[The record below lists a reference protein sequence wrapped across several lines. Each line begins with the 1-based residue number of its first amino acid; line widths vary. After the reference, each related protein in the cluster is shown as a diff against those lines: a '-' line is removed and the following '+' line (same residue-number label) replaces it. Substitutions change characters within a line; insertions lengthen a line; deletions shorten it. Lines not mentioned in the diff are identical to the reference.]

1 MENDGVLVANKK
13 IFGGILL
20 LSMSTLMYEVILTRI
35 FSVTMYY
42 HFAFMAISIALFGMS
57 LGALFVYIFPGI
69 FKVEKTINHLKIGAY
84 LFGNLII
91 ISYLV
96 HIFIPI
102 IFDGGVWQFI
112 TLGLTYLCFLLPFT
126 FSGICISL
134 ALTRFPKQIGQL
146 YACDLTGAAIGALVT
161 ILLLN
166 FLGAPIAI
174 LITGLISVLASPL
187 FGSSTGKN
195 FKEKYFIS
203 GVFIFILICLG
214 LVLQNFNI
222 SPLSPTM
229 VKGYLAPRY
238 LYDEWNA
245 FSRVTVNDTGLS
257 KPFGWGFGQKYNNG
271 TKINQLFLRIDAA
284 AGTPITNF
292 DGNLDKLDFL
302 KHDVVNV
309 VLYLRPQ
316 ASELIIGG
324 GGGRD
329 ILSALVF
336 KQKAITSV
344 EINGNILKALNKK
357 FGDYSG
363 HLDRFQNVSFVH
375 DEARSWLV
383 RSNNKYDIIQLSLI
397 DSWAATTAGAFTL
410 SENSLYTI
418 EGWNIF
424 LNHLKPNGIL
434 TVSRWYSKSFPGEA
448 YRLVTLAG
456 ASLRS
461 FGINDPRNHIIL
473 LRNLQTISDSK
484 NPDGVG
490 TILVSR
496 EKFSD
501 SDIVAIKQVATNEGF
516 DIVLSPEQALD
527 DNFKKLLSDQNTNQF
542 LASLPIDV
550 SPPTDDKP
558 FFFQMLRI
566 RDAFMGKSFDQGNNT
581 FNLNALKI
589 LVYLLEII
597 ITLIILI
604 LFVPLIFFKRQ
615 QSWRGSRRFMVFFI
629 SIGLGFML
637 IEISQMQRFIILL
650 GQPTYSLAVS
660 LTGLLAGSGLGSF
673 AAHKLNNLNKKNLFI
688 AVGLSLL
695 LIIFIFGQL
704 TPGIIDHYQ
713 YSSLAARVLVALLI
727 FLPLG
732 FFMGT
737 AFPIG
742 MHLVKMKKITSDL
755 APWLWALNG
764 AASVLASVLAVIIA
778 ISQGISLT
786 YWLGF
791 ICYLVAI
798 ASLLFILM
806 KKK

>member
-1 MENDGVLVANKK
+1 MENNGAIVANKK

-20 LSMSTLMYEVILTRI
+20 LSMSTLMYEVLLTRV

-57 LGALFVYIFPGI
+57 LGALFVYIFPKK
-69 FKVEKTINHLKIGAY
+69 FKVEKTINHLGIGAF

-91 ISYLV
+91 VSYLF
-96 HIFIPI
+96 HISIPVV
-102 IFDGGVWQFI
+102 FDGGIWQFI
-112 TLGLTYLCFLLPFT
+112 TLSLTYLCFLLPFT

-134 ALTRFPKQIGQL
+134 ALTRFPKQIGKL
-146 YACDLTGAAIGALVT
+146 YACDLIGAAMGALVT

-174 LITGLISVLASPL
+174 LVSGLISVLASLL
-187 FGSSTGKN
+187 FGFNTGKK
-195 FKEKYFIS
+195 FKKVSLAFAV
-203 GVFIFILICLG
+203 GIFILISLSV
-214 LVLQNFNI
+214 VLQNFNI
-222 SPLSPTM
+222 QPLSPVM

-245 FSRVTVNDTGLS
+245 FSRVTVNNIGLS
-257 KPFGWGFGQKYNNG
+257 KPFGWGFGQKYNND

-302 KHDVVNV
+302 RHDIVNAV
-309 VLYLRPQ
+309 HYLRPQ
-316 ASELIIGG
+316 ATELIIGG

-336 KQKAITSV
+336 EQKAITSV
-344 EINGNILKALNKK
+344 EINGNILKALNEK
-357 FGDYSG
+357 FGDFSG
-363 HLDRFQNVSFVH
+363 HLDRYQNVKFVH

-410 SENSLYTI
+410 SENSLYTV

-473 LRNLQTISDSK
+473 LRNLQTVSDNQ

-501 SDIVAIKQVATNEGF
+501 SDLAAIKQISANDGF
-516 DIVLSPEQALD
+516 DIVLSPEQTLD
-527 DNFKKLLSDQNTNQF
+527 DNFKKLLSDQNTDQF

-566 RDAFMGKSFDQGNNT
+566 RDAFMGKGFDQGNNT

-597 ITLIILI
+597 IILTILI
-604 LFVPLIFFKRQ
+604 LLVPLIFFHRQ

-673 AAHKLNNLNKKNLFI
+673 VAHKFNNLNKKNLFI
-688 AVGLSLL
+688 AAGLSLL
-695 LIIFIFGQL
+695 LIIFIFGHL
-704 TPGIIDHYQ
+704 TPEIINHYQ
-713 YSSLAARVLVALLI
+713 FSSLAVRILVALSI

-742 MHLVKMKKITSDL
+742 MHLVKMKNVTSDL

-778 ISQGISLT
+778 ISQGISIT

-806 KKK
+806 KNK